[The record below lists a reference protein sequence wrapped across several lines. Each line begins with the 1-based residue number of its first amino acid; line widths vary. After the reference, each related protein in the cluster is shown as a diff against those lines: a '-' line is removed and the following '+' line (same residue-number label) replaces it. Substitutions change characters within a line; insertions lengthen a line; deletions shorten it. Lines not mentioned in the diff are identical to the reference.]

1 MQHAYPELMAA
12 SPPPSQWRSR
22 FPSNWTAREWNIAWR
37 EAKAEAKHDRYL
49 NRRVHDLV
57 HILRGDEGTGQYWAD
72 GILPAKHP
80 VPPNHD
86 FEMLACEGQPDL
98 RTTKKQTQPACDAW
112 WPKSERGCVVY
123 VIGVGD
129 EWSFPRRAKANNCS
143 VYAFDPTTDLRRR
156 QEEAARRQGFKYY
169 FLGLSGDAKRSSS
182 ANSYGAVE
190 GGGALATLDELARS
204 VVGRPPSILSIDC
217 EGCEWAALNEMAS
230 NPRAIEVLRGV
241 RVLYL
246 DMHFHLRSP
255 PNVPQFVRAL
265 DFLFERM
272 KFKLRWLR
280 NGDGYPGD
288 QKIVDFLGVAGLQ
301 AGFCCYEAALVRE
314 ESNHAGAHYQYYV
327 R

>member
-1 MQHAYPELMAA
+1 MLFIHESARWRLVHCLAHIVHARIVCFCGLGPGAPRRAHIQAGRRSKRAFARMQHACPELMAA
-12 SPPPSQWRSR
+12 PPPSRWRSG
-22 FPSNWTAREWNIAWR
+22 PELAARECNIAWR
-37 EAKAEAKHDRYL
+37 GAEAKHDRYL

-169 FLGLSGDAKRSSS
+169 FRDSAATQRSSS

-190 GGGALATLDELARS
+190 VAARS
-204 VVGRPPSILSIDC
+204 
-217 EGCEWAALNEMAS
+217 
-230 NPRAIEVLRGV
+230 
-241 RVLYL
+241 
-246 DMHFHLRSP
+246 
-255 PNVPQFVRAL
+255 
-265 DFLFERM
+265 
-272 KFKLRWLR
+272 LRWTSSQGR
-280 NGDGYPGD
+280 
-288 QKIVDFLGVAGLQ
+288 
-301 AGFCCYEAALVRE
+301 
-314 ESNHAGAHYQYYV
+314 
-327 R
+327 